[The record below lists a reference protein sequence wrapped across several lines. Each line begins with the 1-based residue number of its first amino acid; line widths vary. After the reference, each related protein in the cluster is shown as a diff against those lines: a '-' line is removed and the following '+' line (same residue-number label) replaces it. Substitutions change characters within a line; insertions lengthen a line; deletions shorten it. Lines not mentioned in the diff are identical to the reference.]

1 MLAFNLDNPTVYIV
15 LYLALYN
22 ISMVVV
28 FSIIWGAS
36 ALKLRTLNSLK
47 SLSSNPFKKYLL
59 LLVFFSIAGV
69 PPFSG
74 FFAKL
79 NVIAIISLASSL
91 FLLLLAPFLFAS
103 LYFYIQNVRYLLL
116 PASSGPKNY
125 IFNDLK
131 ANYLQIL
138 VLTGLTFFALFGGV
152 VLDDLTTGSNW
163 TLV

>member
-1 MLAFNLDNPTVYIV
+1 
-15 LYLALYN
+15 
-22 ISMVVV
+22 
-28 FSIIWGAS
+28 
-36 ALKLRTLNSLK
+36 
-47 SLSSNPFKKYLL
+47 
-59 LLVFFSIAGV
+59 VFFSIAGV

-116 PASSGPKNY
+116 PAATGPKNY

-131 ANYLQIL
+131 ANHVQIL
-138 VLTGLTFFALFGGV
+138 VLTGLTFLALFGGV
-152 VLDDLTTGSNW
+152 ILDDLAAASS
-163 TLV
+163 